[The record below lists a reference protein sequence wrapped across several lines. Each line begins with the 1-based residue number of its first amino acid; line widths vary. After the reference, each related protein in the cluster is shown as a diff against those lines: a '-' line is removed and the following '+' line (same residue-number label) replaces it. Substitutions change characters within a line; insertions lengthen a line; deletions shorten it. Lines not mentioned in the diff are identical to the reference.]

1 MRRKGW
7 PWAQSPDLRADIILL
22 VEMKDARKT
31 SLDLPK
37 ECDYIVSKALAGENT
52 IVMMGCLMFLAYAGG
67 DAFVL
72 DIEDKYACPLC
83 LDGQKEPYRLL
94 DTGTTWAFDWPW
106 SYYLARGRVYFKWSD
121 GEDSSGLPS
130 MNSGA
135 IEREVKRYNRTAG
148 TNFHL

>member
-1 MRRKGW
+1 M
-7 PWAQSPDLRADIILL
+7 QDD
-22 VEMKDARKT
+22 RKT
-31 SLDLPK
+31 SLNLPK

-72 DIEDKYACPLC
+72 DLDDKYACPLC
-83 LDGQKEPYRLL
+83 LDGQKQPYRLL
-94 DTGTTWAFDWPW
+94 DTGTTWAFEWPW
-106 SYYLARGRVYFKWSD
+106 SYDLAKGSVYFKRTD

-130 MNSGA
+130 MIAGA
-135 IEREVKRYNRTAG
+135 LDREVKRYNRKAG